1 MDAVGMTS
9 AVGRRARC
17 ARGQP
22 EPTSG
27 WRSPAARHT
36 RVCRGQPNR
45 RRDDDRPPPA
55 ADKRSRRWGDRHTR
69 PAARGCRAGGADVPR
84 PGGADVPRPGGAD
97 VPRPGGADVPRA
109 DPPFGRRPAASP
121 LRPTLRGASVPARG
135 SEVYRV
141 HVIGLCHQ
149 LPTVVGV
156 PGW

>member
-1 MDAVGMTS
+1 VPGSMDAVGMTS
-9 AVGRRARC
+9 ALGRRARC

-84 PGGADVPRPGGAD
+84 AGGAD

-156 PGW
+156 PDW